1 LSTVPIFINRK
12 LTTYYATNRYTGMRG
27 KTKPQ
32 RNGEASTETAI
43 ENLYREI
50 ADTRGIESD
59 GTEIRAENRMEK
71 IVNETVGGLFGDHFR
86 FDEEIVKHSL
96 EEILIALVA
105 VNDSNTHGK
114 SLMED
119 ISMVFDSRLSP
130 GTVYPALHALEDEET
145 LEQHKL
151 VRTKVYEIG
160 NSERSVERLEET
172 MKQHLSVAMTL
183 YSVLQ
188 EYELLNSSE

>member
-1 LSTVPIFINRK
+1 MSSKQLLRHDTDVKS
-12 LTTYYATNRYTGMRG
+12 
-27 KTKPQ
+27 
-32 RNGEASTETAI
+32 ETAI
-43 ENLYREI
+43 ESLYREI
-50 ADTRGIESD
+50 ADTRGIEPENA
-59 GTEIRAENRMEK
+59 EIRAENRMEK

-96 EEILIALVA
+96 EELLIALVA

-119 ISMVFDSRLSP
+119 ISHVFDSRLSP
-130 GTVYPALHALEDEET
+130 GTVYPALHSLEEQET

-160 NSERSVERLEET
+160 DAERSMERIENS

-188 EYELLNSSE
+188 EYETLRASE

>member
-1 LSTVPIFINRK
+1 
-12 LTTYYATNRYTGMRG
+12 MRG

>member
-1 LSTVPIFINRK
+1 MTISINRK
-12 LTTYYATNRYTGMRG
+12 VTTEYATNMYTRMRG
-27 KTKPQ
+27 KPKPQ

-50 ADTRGIESD
+50 ADTRGIETD
-59 GTEIRAENRMEK
+59 GNEIRAENRMEK

-96 EEILIALVA
+96 EELLTALVV

-130 GTVYPALHALEDEET
+130 GTVYPALHALEDEGT

-160 NSERSVERLEET
+160 DPEKSMERLEET

-188 EYELLNSSE
+188 EYERLKSSE

>member
-1 LSTVPIFINRK
+1 MSTVPIFINRK